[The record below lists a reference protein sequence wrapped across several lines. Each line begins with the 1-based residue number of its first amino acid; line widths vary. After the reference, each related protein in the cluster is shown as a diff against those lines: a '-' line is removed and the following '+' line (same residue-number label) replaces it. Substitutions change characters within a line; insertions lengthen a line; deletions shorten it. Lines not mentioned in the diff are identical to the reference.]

1 MALEKILKNSSGVP
15 TGEYERIAG
24 GTLYADSPIGSI
36 QPYGGADAPA
46 GWMIC
51 DGTSLL
57 RASYPE
63 LFAVIG
69 TAFGSADST
78 HFNIPDMTGK
88 TTMGVE
94 TGHALGASENG
105 ALPNIKGDVYN
116 GKPSDMFLGFQ
127 YPNGAFSVD
136 GEQNTATVGSLST
149 SKTNARLNLNA
160 SRSSSIYT
168 DGQTK
173 VDPANVRVNYII
185 KAKMIAVPADFLAKV
200 DETINENATSPV
212 SASNKLVT
220 ESNISTKVGVIT
232 GSGITYRTFTCTLSD
247 ATKGYQNHEFLL
259 VTREENV
266 LINARIHS
274 DGTLNVTACNIN
286 GEANTITNIG
296 YAFDNTTRTLTI
308 GVTLASW
315 AMTLSVVKITYPKDV
330 ASTPIAVSTLPTLTD
345 VTIKKLVTE
354 SDLNPVA
361 ITTPTPV
368 SGVTGGDDLIYGFK
382 SGKMVTIVLNGIIMA
397 NNITQ
402 NQSIFTNV
410 PTAVGNK
417 NIYFTVLDYENGKL
431 AVMSI
436 IGDSLAAAFQSDDK
450 SAVHAGRYW
459 GTVTYMTSD

>member
-78 HFNIPDMTGK
+78 HFNIPDMRESVPKGAGLTGQ
-88 TTMGVE
+88 TV
-94 TGHALGASENG
+94 GAHLDADGLAVGEFLDDRIQEHNHGINFTSSGSGNLYSLNFSENKSSNYNYTIISNAKGRTG
-105 ALPNIKGDVYN
+105 ATTEVK
-116 GKPSDMFLGFQ
+116 
-127 YPNGAFSVD
+127 SV
-136 GEQNTATVGSLST
+136 G
-149 SKTNARLNLNA
+149 
-160 SRSSSIYT
+160 
-168 DGQTK
+168 
-173 VDPANVRVNYII
+173 VNYII
-185 KAKMIAVPADFLAKV
+185 KSKMIGVPADFLAKV
-200 DETINENATSPV
+200 DEAVESVYGDIIPSDA

-220 ESNISTKVGVIT
+220 ESNISTKVGAIT
-232 GSGITYRTFTCTLSD
+232 GSGITYRTFTCTLSN

-330 ASTPIAVSTLPTLTD
+330 ASTPFVVSTLPTLTD

-354 SDLNPVA
+354 SNLNPVA